1 MQHQAGRMC
10 AVCVLIN
17 AVYYE
22 LLAIQSSHRPLA
34 SVCGSVHEARMQ
46 LTEACT
52 SSGARQHVWHH
63 LLMSHTAAI
72 QGASQKVTEAK
83 EQIAVC
89 KREFQAAMRAGD
101 VQKQRLYESWINHW
115 HQKLAEEK
123 RVAQKKV
130 QPTK

>member
-1 MQHQAGRMC
+1 MFF
-10 AVCVLIN
+10 
-17 AVYYE
+17 
-22 LLAIQSSHRPLA
+22 A
-34 SVCGSVHEARMQ
+34 SLCGSHTLLMRQ
-46 LTEACT
+46 GC
-52 SSGARQHVWHH
+52 SSLRSAQILVQRHVWHH
-63 LLMSHTAAI
+63 SAMSHAAI
-72 QGASQKVTEAK
+72 QGARQKVAEAK

-101 VQKQRLYESWINHW
+101 VQKQRLYESWIDHW

>member
-1 MQHQAGRMC
+1 MLYTSLLQYKPHTDLLPQSVALFMSQGCSVLRSAHPVVQVNMC
-10 AVCVLIN
+10 GTIHLCPMLQ
-17 AVYYE
+17 Y
-22 LLAIQSSHRPLA
+22 RGP
-34 SVCGSVHEARMQ
+34 AR
-46 LTEACT
+46 
-52 SSGARQHVWHH
+52 R
-63 LLMSHTAAI
+63 
-72 QGASQKVTEAK
+72 SQKQK

-101 VQKQRLYESWINHW
+101 VQKQRLYESWIYHW